1 MPMPNSLKSLLKCI
15 CLLLTFQF
23 ASYYVG
29 LAEEKLP
36 TIKEPIIIK
45 KWRIIGPFPL
55 GVREAGTDP
64 LAYFNDPPF
73 ENPLIQGAFPSYLAP
88 GAEVKWDYAFSD
100 ENGKVTISF
109 PNIPEKNWELISD
122 EWGFT
127 GTLYLGYAY
136 GSFMVESETPVYAL
150 IDLQGA
156 GSFKL
161 GEDSLFLEGI
171 AWPGDSYGHNIWK
184 QPVMLKPGR
193 NEVRVG
199 FTYRSSFSFKVLP
212 VYDCLQV
219 IDSDLTL
226 PDISP
231 ASPPYLLVG
240 IPFVNCTKEW
250 IEVMSFKLLSDDLF
264 WKVDYEDF
272 TIPPFSVVKKP
283 LTLFLDLE
291 EAQKLQGT
299 TYELPVR
306 VVHSL
311 GEQDFKLGFRVR
323 KAEESRKET
332 YLSYIDDS
340 VQYYAILEPKNYD
353 SEKSYGLILTLHGAG
368 VEAEGLPDNYVPKDW
383 AFVVAPTNRRRF
395 GFDWQDWGR
404 LDTLQVVEE
413 VKKRYRIDENR
424 IHLTGHSMGGHG
436 TWYLGLTYPDHW
448 ASAAPSAGWTTFPLY
463 VPTFLRKDATLGHP
477 RAKMIWELAMREDN
491 TLVLVEN
498 ALNLPFYALEGGVDD
513 NVPPQQPRML
523 VDLFRRY
530 GYKIK
535 YDEVPGQG
543 HWWDATPNV
552 PGTDC
557 VDWPAFNKFWENT
570 IRNPLPKKVIF
581 RTHNYSINDS
591 AYWVKVIYPE
601 KAYEDVRVEA
611 EVIGKRALKVVTS
624 NVGALRLYLPHQS
637 IGQAGSSSAQA
648 QEPSQINLK
657 IDKTIIDF
665 LPSQDDYY
673 FFIKTEDGN
682 WERVEGSALKARYPK
697 KRPDVYGPWKQAFM
711 KPFVIVYGT
720 SGSDEDTMWNLHLA
734 RNYAHAWWYRAN
746 GSASIVSDKELSDFL
761 AKSVNLILI
770 GNART
775 NDVLA
780 SLEPNLP
787 IKPTNNGVQIGSRF
801 IFGKHLTV
809 KFVYPNPVNS
819 DNLVLVLSGQDLEG
833 FKRLFGF
840 IEMYSGSGFPDFA
853 IFGDEVRLM
862 GLSGALAMG
871 FFNLDW
877 ELDDSLIFFNEEL
890 ISKYSTRQS

>member
-1 MPMPNSLKSLLKCI
+1 MVIVNLPRFLLKCL
-15 CLLLTFQF
+15 CLLVALQLDF
-23 ASYYVG
+23 SLVG

-64 LAYFNDPPF
+64 LAYFGEPPF
-73 ENPLIQGAFPSYLAP
+73 DNPLLQGNFPSYLAP
-88 GAEVKWDYAFSD
+88 GAEVRWDYAFSD
-100 ENGKVTISF
+100 ENGKVAISF

-136 GSFMVESETPVYAL
+136 GSFVVDSETPVYAL
-150 IDLQGA
+150 VDLEGA

-161 GEDSLFLEGI
+161 GEDSLFLEGVP
-171 AWPGDSYGHNIWK
+171 WPGDSYGHNIWK

-199 FTYRSSFSFKVLP
+199 FTYRGSFSFKVLP
-212 VYDCLQV
+212 VYEPLQV
-219 IDSDLTL
+219 IDNDLTI

-231 ASPPYLLVG
+231 ASPSQLLVG
-240 IPFVNCTKEW
+240 IPFVNCTKDW
-250 IEVMSFKLLSDDLF
+250 IQVRAFKLLSEDVF
-264 WKVDYEDF
+264 TGINYEEFD
-272 TIPPFSVVKKP
+272 IPPFSVVKKP

-291 EAQKLQGT
+291 AAQRLQGE

-306 VVHSL
+306 AVHSL
-311 GEQDFKLGFRVR
+311 GEKDFKLSFRVR
-323 KAEESRKET
+323 RLGESRKET
-332 YLSYIDDS
+332 YLSYIDGS

-353 SEKSYGLILTLHGAG
+353 EEKSYGLILSLHGAG

-477 RAKMIWELAMREDN
+477 KAKYLWELGMREDN
-491 TLVLVEN
+491 TLLLVEN
-498 ALNLPFYALEGGVDD
+498 ALNLPFYALEGGADD

-530 GYKIK
+530 GYRIK
-535 YDEVPGQG
+535 YDEIPGQG
-543 HWWDATPNV
+543 HWWDATPDIA
-552 PGTDC
+552 GTDC

-570 IRNPLPKKVIF
+570 IRNPLPKRVIF

-591 AYWVKVIYPE
+591 AYWAKVVYPE
-601 KAYEDVRVEA
+601 KAYEDIRVDA
-611 EVIGKRALKVVTS
+611 EVIGMRLVRVVTS
-624 NVGALRLYLPHQS
+624 NVGALRLHLPPKL
-637 IGQAGSSSAQA
+637 IGEVGSSPETQSHSTGRITL
-648 QEPSQINLK
+648 E
-657 IDKTIIDF
+657 IDKTI
-665 LPSQDDYY
+665 LNLPPSQDDFY
-673 FFIKTEDGN
+673 FFMKAEDGN
-682 WERVEGSALKARYPK
+682 WQAVKAFDLKQHYPK

-720 SGSDEDTMWNLHLA
+720 KGSEEDTFWNLHLA
-734 RNYAHAWWYRAN
+734 RYYAQAWWYRAN
-746 GSASIVSDKELSDFL
+746 GSANIVSDTKLSDFEL
-761 AKSVNLILI
+761 KSHNLILI

-775 NDVLA
+775 NEVIA
-780 SLEPNLP
+780 SLEPSLP
-787 IKPTNNGVQIGSRF
+787 IKLLDNGVQVGNRF

-809 KFVYPNPVNS
+809 KFVYPNPVNG
-819 DNLVLVLSGQDLEG
+819 DNLILVLSGQDAEG

-853 IFGDEVRLM
+853 IFGDEVKLQA
-862 GLSGALAMG
+862 LAGALAMG
-871 FFNLDW
+871 FFNLKWDF
-877 ELDDSLIFFNEEL
+877 DDSLTFFNEEL
-890 ISKYSTRQS
+890 ISKYSAR